1 MEYIVNQS
9 QENFKIIM
17 FEFDNRNWEICFELN
32 KTLKKYGANIEV
44 IDPLFSN
51 EEIEDLGLN
60 SYSGKN
66 TEVDGIIIHTNHM
79 EFTSIL
85 KTPFPNCKAIIDGRN
100 FLKDIQEIN
109 SIPIVRIG
117 GGSN

>member
-1 MEYIVNQS
+1 
-9 QENFKIIM
+9 M
-17 FEFDNRNWEICFELN
+17 FSD
-32 KTLKKYGANIEV
+32 K
-44 IDPLFSN
+44 
-51 EEIEDLGLN
+51 EIEDLGLK

-85 KTPFPNCKAIIDGRN
+85 KKPFPNCKAIIDGRN
-100 FLKDIQEIN
+100 FLRDIQEIN